1 MDRQPQPTKRCCS
14 NCRVSGHIKRYCP
27 NPPKVKKVRYCGFCH
42 EPGHNR
48 TKCLKFA
55 DHSITK
61 NAKQLVDNLHPATLR
76 GRAQGLVYLLSIKW
90 DLPIEVQKLIESH
103 CHRNE
108 NRDSLRIIKGIYTC
122 PFPPGDGR
130 LPTYWRRGVGTLLK
144 DPFTNENLEIQRK
157 RFVRYFR
164 PKIIVEGDL
173 HHQILS
179 KWMHSHHRH
188 LRGSAERGNLD
199 EWIRMY
205 GPLYDSVLNQLCG
218 CTAHAHTHYGY
229 DCMHSHRPKR
239 SYYDRL

>member
-55 DHSITK
+55 EHSITK

-108 NRDSLRIIKGIYTC
+108 NRDSLRIIKEYTC
-122 PFPPGDGR
+122 PRLGDYGG
-130 LPTYWRRGVGTLLK
+130 YGGGVGTLLK
-144 DPFTNENLEIQRK
+144 NPFTNENLKIQRK

-164 PKIIVEGDL
+164 PNIIVEGDL
-173 HHQILS
+173 HHLYQTSTIYTQLYRLDALELNRWHHPG
-179 KWMHSHHRH
+179 KWY
-188 LRGSAERGNLD
+188 GSA
-199 EWIRMY
+199 
-205 GPLYDSVLNQLCG
+205 LNKRCG

-229 DCMHSHRPKR
+229 DCMHSHRPKL